1 MKSTV
6 TPSNSAEPFWFIA
19 EPAVSTNRATCLG
32 RARFSSA
39 TRSAVGSVADD
50 DAVEK
55 AVTMARRTP
64 EKNRRGL
71 MPPKN
76 FTDTE

>member
-1 MKSTV
+1 MSTK
-6 TPSNSAEPFWFIA
+6 
-19 EPAVSTNRATCLG
+19 RATCLG
-32 RARFSSA
+32 SARFSSA

-55 AVTMARRTP
+55 AVTIASRTP

-76 FTDTE
+76 FTEIE